1 MGDFDISVRMSRDA
15 YLLSVDYEGKSKAA
29 RLKFFDPEKQEI
41 FFMVDWTGH
50 RPYLLTDAPPERI
63 KEILGQNLMS
73 RVCSVSTI
81 SKFNV
86 LEDREVVLTKI
97 EAKDPLA
104 IGGSSNNI
112 RETLRSQGYRVW
124 EANIKYYN
132 CYIYDTELEP
142 GALYTI
148 DGPNKIEVSCRFEAE
163 DQRII
168 ELLSGGKEEL
178 EFAKRLIPL
187 LRQPAPKLKILAL
200 DIEVASPRGMIAR
213 SKDAKWP
220 IISVSLSGN
229 DGLKEVHILRRGR
242 APKKSETRL
251 GAKIIV
257 HEQEEE
263 LIKEVFSVI
272 RSYPLILTFNG
283 DDFDLPYLA
292 ERAKE
297 LGIESNI
304 IKKERDKVTVE
315 TGVHIDLY
323 KLFRNSSIR
332 VYIFN
337 NAYIGS
343 TLDEIAEAL
352 LNERKIEVDKS
363 NIPELPPE
371 QLAEYS
377 FQDAYLTLKL
387 GTIDNN
393 SLIRLLF
400 VFSRISKLTIEDVA
414 RYGIS
419 KWISNMIFY
428 EYRRRG
434 WLIPNP
440 EEIRMIRGEET
451 FSKAVIEGKK
461 YKGALVL
468 EPVPGPHFN
477 VAVLDFASMY
487 PSIIGTWR
495 ISFETINC
503 PHESCKTNRPVE
515 ELPHWVCRR
524 GLGIIPDLIK
534 TIRDL
539 RVKWYKKIEKDPTR
553 SPLER
558 DWYGAVQRGLKVLL
572 NASYGVFGYENFPL
586 YSPPTA
592 EMITAIGRKAILS
605 SIEEAEKAGLRVI
618 YGDTDSLFIENAP
631 QEKIEEL
638 CRKINEKLGIELE
651 LDKVYRYVILSELK
665 KNYLGILEDGSVEIK
680 GLLGKK
686 RNIPAFVRRAFENVI
701 SILKDVRNKEDLEN
715 AKQRIFEVIRGWCKK
730 LERGEFSLQEVAFE
744 VMLTKPTSGYVK
756 TTPQHVK
763 AAMMLEKKK
772 GIRIPP
778 GAVISFVK
786 TKDKN
791 GVKPVEFATKEDLDL
806 DKYLEIMETT
816 FGQLLGALGTSF
828 REVVSGVR
836 RSSLVDYF

>member
-1 MGDFDISVRMSRDA
+1 MTRKA
-15 YLLSVDYEGKSKAA
+15 YLLSVEYDGDSKAA
-29 RLKFFDPEKQEI
+29 RLKFFDPERQEI
-41 FFMVDWTGH
+41 FFVTDWTGH
-50 RPYLLTDAPPERI
+50 RPYLLTDAPQEKI
-63 KEILGQNLMS
+63 EEILGQNLWS
-73 RVCSVSTI
+73 RVHYVTVV

-104 IGGSSNNI
+104 IGGSQNNI
-112 RETLRSQGYRVW
+112 REVLKSEGYRVW

-132 CYIYDTELEP
+132 CYIYDIGLEP
-142 GALYTI
+142 GALYRVEE
-148 DGPNKIEVSCRFEAE
+148 PNNIEISCKLDPEHRE
-163 DQRII
+163 II
-168 ELLSGGKEEL
+168 ELLSIEGKEEL
-178 EFAKRLIPL
+178 DFANRLIPL
-187 LRQPAPKLKILAL
+187 LRQPAPELRVIAL
-200 DIEVASPRGMIAR
+200 DIEVASPRGIIAR

-229 DGLKEVHILRRGR
+229 DGFRQVHILKRGR
-242 APKKSETRL
+242 APQKSETQL
-251 GAKIIV
+251 GARIIV
-257 HEQEEE
+257 HSSEEE
-263 LIKEVFSVI
+263 LIKDVFEVL
-272 RSYPLILTFNG
+272 RKYPLILTFNG

-297 LGIESNI
+297 LGIRSNL
-304 IKKERDKVTVE
+304 IKKERDKVTIE
-315 TGVHIDLY
+315 TGIHIDLY
-323 KLFRNSSIR
+323 KLFRNSSIK

-337 NAYIGS
+337 NAYIGA

-352 LNERKIEVDKS
+352 LNERKIDVDKS
-363 NIPELPPE
+363 NIPELSPE

-377 FQDAYLTLKL
+377 FQDSYLTLKL

-393 SLIRLLF
+393 LLIRLLF

-434 WLIPNP
+434 WLIPNS
-440 EEIRMIRGEET
+440 EEIQEIRGKET
-451 FSKAVIEGKK
+451 YSKAIIEGKK
-461 YKGALVL
+461 YKGAIVL
-468 EPVPGPHFN
+468 EPIPGPHFN

-503 PHESCKTNRPVE
+503 PHPECKTNRPVE
-515 ELPHWVCRR
+515 ELPHWVCKRK
-524 GLGIIPDLIK
+524 LGIIPDLIK

-539 RVKWYKKIEKDPTR
+539 RIKWYKKA
-553 SPLER
+553 ER
-558 DWYGAVQRGLKVLL
+558 DVKRSLEEREWYGAVQRGLKVLL

-605 SIEEAEKAGLRVI
+605 SIEEAERVGLKVI

-631 QEKIEEL
+631 EEKIEEL
-638 CRKINEKLGIELE
+638 CRKIHDKLGIELE
-651 LDKVYRYVILSELK
+651 LDKVYRCVILSELK
-665 KNYLGILEDGSVEIK
+665 KNYLGILEDGNVEIK

-686 RNIPAFVRRAFENVI
+686 RNIPVFVRKAFEEVI
-701 SILKDVRNKEDLEN
+701 SILKDVRNEKDLDS
-715 AKQRIFEVIRGWCKK
+715 AKQRIFQVIRGWYDK
-730 LERGEFSLQEVAFE
+730 LEKGEFSLEEVAFE
-744 VMLTKPTSGYVK
+744 VMLTKPTNSYVK

-763 AAMMLEKKK
+763 AAMMIERRK
-772 GIRIPP
+772 GIRIQP
-778 GAVISFVK
+778 GSVISFVK

-791 GVKPVEFATKEDLDL
+791 GVKPIEFAKKEDLDL
-806 DKYLEIMETT
+806 NKYFEIMETT

-828 REVVSGVR
+828 KEVVSGMK
-836 RSSLVDYF
+836 RSSLMDYL

>member
-1 MGDFDISVRMSRDA
+1 MTRKA
-15 YLLSVDYEGKSKAA
+15 YLLSVDYEGSIRAA
-29 RLKFFDPEKQEI
+29 RLKFFDPERQEI
-41 FFMVDWTGH
+41 FFVVDWTGH
-50 RPYLLTDAPPERI
+50 KPYLLTDAPPE
-63 KEILGQNLMS
+63 KVGEILGQNLMS
-73 RVCSVSTI
+73 RVHSITKI
-81 SKFNV
+81 HKFDV
-86 LEDREVVLTKI
+86 LEDKEVLLTKI

-104 IGGSSNNI
+104 IGGSGHNI
-112 RETLRSQGYRVW
+112 RETLRSEGYRVW
-124 EANIKYYN
+124 EANIRYYN
-132 CYIYDTELEP
+132 CYIYDTGLEP
-142 GALYTI
+142 GALYEI
-148 DGPNKIEVSCRFEAE
+148 GDSNKVEPSWKFESE

-168 ELLSGGKEEL
+168 KLLSNEKEEI
-178 EFAKRLIPL
+178 EFAKRLVPL
-187 LRQPAPKLKILAL
+187 LRQPAPKLKVLAL

-220 IISVSLSGN
+220 IISVSLCGN
-229 DGLKEVHILRRGR
+229 DGLKQVHILKRGR
-242 APKKSETRL
+242 VPQIKKTKL
-251 GAKIIV
+251 GADIIV
-257 HEQEEE
+257 HEHEEE
-263 LIKEVFSVI
+263 LIREVLRIVG
-272 RSYPLILTFNG
+272 SYPLILTFNG
-283 DDFDLPYLA
+283 DDFDLPYLS
-292 ERAKE
+292 ERAKG
-297 LGIESNI
+297 LGIRGNI
-304 IKKERDKVTVE
+304 IRREKDKVTVE

-323 KLFRNSSIR
+323 KLFRNASIR
-332 VYIFN
+332 VYIFK
-337 NAYIGS
+337 NAYLGS

-400 VFSRISKLTIEDVA
+400 VFSRISKLTLEDVA
-414 RYGIS
+414 RQGIS
-419 KWISNMIFY
+419 RWISNMIFY

-440 EEIRMIRGEET
+440 EEIQEVRGKET
-451 FSKAVIEGKK
+451 YSKATIEGKK

-503 PHESCKTNRPVE
+503 PHEDCKTNKPVE
-515 ELPHWVCRR
+515 ELPHWVCKK
-524 GLGIIPDLIK
+524 GLGLIPDLIK

-553 SPLER
+553 SPAER

-605 SIEEAEKAGLRVI
+605 SIEEAKALGLRVI
-618 YGDTDSLFIENAP
+618 YGDTDSLFIKNAP

-638 CRKINEKLGIELE
+638 CRRIRDKLGIELE
-651 LDKVYRYVILSELK
+651 LDKVYRYVILSRLK

-686 RNIPAFVRRAFENVI
+686 RNIPSFVRKAFEDVI
-701 SILKDVRNKEDLEN
+701 SILKDVRNEEDLEN
-715 AKQRIFEVIRGWCKK
+715 AKKRIVDVIKGWCQK
-730 LERGEFSLQEVAFE
+730 LERGEFSLEEVAFE
-744 VMLTKPTSGYVK
+744 VMLTKPTDGYVK

-763 AAMMLEKKK
+763 AAIMIEKRK

-778 GAVISFVK
+778 GAVVSFVK

-791 GVKPVEFATKEDLDL
+791 GVKPVEFAKKEDLDL

-828 REVVSGVR
+828 REVISGVKR
-836 RSSLVDYF
+836 QTLLDYF